1 MKYKGIVS
9 TVAVTAFTIISVH
22 ANSAITYIDGSDGT
36 GVVVLTEDCPLVVEH
51 EDLTFH
57 IDDLPADYYS
67 SSSFF
72 ENYNANVTAEYT
84 VCNPTDLNIHAVLA
98 FPFGT
103 YPHYIPDDARTT
115 FNREKYHVQV
125 NGETVSSD
133 VRVTYKDDW
142 TKFSL
147 EHDIPLLQDGYMK
160 DDFYDPELPVTEYVW
175 LMDTEEADPS
185 YTASAVFHIDNQ
197 TRILVEPEESASYD
211 REKGTYQVGVRAEDR
226 KKVSLY
232 VFGEDTGE
240 PEWSFSKQED
250 DQTKINAAMTLQSR
264 NEYTFHDYVF
274 RGYDTSSDLLE
285 TDWYNAYVTML
296 KESSGSSYILNE
308 PYRSLENFLMRW
320 YVYELELGPGER
332 LINTVTAP
340 MYPKI
345 DTGYN
350 PPVYTY
356 TYLLSPASTWKE
368 FSSLDIRVET
378 PYEILRSNQG
388 HFEKDGSVYAQSFD
402 HLPEKELEF
411 ELCTVTNP
419 KRTNN
424 YGIYIL
430 LLLAGGILIPLVL
443 FILLVWLIIRVIR
456 RRKHT

>member
-1 MKYKGIVS
+1 MKFKRIVS
-9 TVAVTAFTIISVH
+9 VIAAAAFTAISVH

-57 IDDLPADYYS
+57 IDDLPSEYYS
-67 SSSFF
+67 SASFF
-72 ENYNANVTAEYT
+72 DNYNANVTAEYT
-84 VCNPTDLNIHAVLA
+84 VFNPTDLNIHAVLA

-103 YPHYIPDDARTT
+103 YPHYIPADARQT
-115 FNREKYHVQV
+115 FNREKYHVKI
-125 NGETVSSD
+125 NGETINSD
-133 VRVTYKDDW
+133 VRVTFKDDW

-147 EHDIPLLQDGYMK
+147 EHDIPLLQEGYME
-160 DDFYDPELPVTEYVW
+160 DEFYDPELPVTEYNWV
-175 LMDTEEADPS
+175 METADADPS
-185 YTASAVFHIDNQ
+185 YTASAVFHIGEK
-197 TRILVEPEESASYD
+197 TRIFVEPEEIASYD
-211 REKGTYQVGVRAEDR
+211 REAGTYKVEIRAED
-226 KKVSLY
+226 KKNVTLY

-240 PEWSFSKQED
+240 PEWSFIKQED
-250 DQTKINAAMTLQSR
+250 AQTEPEAVMTLQSAD
-264 NEYTFHDYVF
+264 EYTFLDYVLRDF
-274 RGYDTSSDLLE
+274 HESPEVSV

-296 KESSGSSYILNE
+296 KESSGSSYILSE

-320 YVYELELGPGER
+320 YVYEIELGPGER

-345 DTGYN
+345 DTGYE

-368 FSSLDIRVET
+368 FSSLDIRIET
-378 PYEILRSNQG
+378 PYEML
-388 HFEKDGSVYAQSFD
+388 GSDRNNYVKEGNVYTQSFD

-424 YGIYIL
+424 AGTYIL
-430 LLLAGGILIPLVL
+430 LLLLGGLLIPLIV
-443 FILLVWLIIRVIR
+443 FILLVWLVIRLIR
-456 RRKHT
+456 RRRNR